1 MEAKEPRPGVRRP
14 LREPTSTALDP
25 SPGGRMERRARR
37 GLPRLLLTLPQA
49 IHPPQ
54 MRQAAFLTP
63 RAAFSSTPLEAPWV
77 PDASPW
83 HWSPSPCSEPVQT
96 HGSRVSS
103 HSQDGL
109 RASCLPLSLSLSHTH
124 THTHTQTGAPLSLPP
139 TPHRGPDACLPA
151 SSRVLGPSPPRGGWL
166 FQEAS
171 PACSWPWSFLLAL
184 SS

>member
-25 SPGGRMERRARR
+25 SPGGRLERRACR

-49 IHPPQ
+49 MHPPQ

-63 RAAFSSTPLEAPWV
+63 RAAFLLMPLEAPWV

-103 HSQDGL
+103 HSLDGL
-109 RASCLPLSLSLSHTH
+109 RASCLLLFLSLSLSLTH
-124 THTHTQTGAPLSLPP
+124 THTNRCTSLPA
-139 TPHRGPDACLPA
+139 PHTSSQARRLPSSQLPA
-151 SSRVLGPSPPRGGWL
+151 
-166 FQEAS
+166 A
-171 PACSWPWSFLLAL
+171 
-184 SS
+184 